1 MASFN
6 IRNDIREEKET
17 NNEAFQTLLSEI
29 KNHIPDGRII
39 FSKKSDLY
47 NTFKADRVQYLLL
60 TKGFS
65 LTSYEYSHEQIISW
79 SYTTKYTSPEF
90 ENIFS
95 QYESSLQASK
105 YFSEIQSKI
114 KEASLNNKSK
124 LFIPYYGEYIELC
137 KWLDAHQD
145 YFAHEQNIY
154 IKIKG
159 FFTNTGVKISWFF

>member
-1 MASFN
+1 MTSFN
-6 IRNDIREEKET
+6 IQHNIQTEKET
-17 NNEAFQTLLSEI
+17 NNEAFQTILSEI
-29 KNHIPDGRII
+29 KNHITDGRIS
-39 FSKKSDLY
+39 FSKKSNLY
-47 NTFKADRVQYLLL
+47 DTFKSDKAEYLLL

-65 LTSYEYSHEQIISW
+65 LTDLEYPKEQMISW
-79 SYTTKYTSPEF
+79 SHSTRYTSPEF

-95 QYESSLQASK
+95 QYESSLQSSK
-105 YFSEIQSKI
+105 YFSEVQSKI

-137 KWLDAHQD
+137 KWLDMHQD
-145 YFAHEQNIY
+145 YFAHEQNIH